1 MTVTRLR
8 EMVCRPIELATR
20 YFKRLYEICQWKFLA
35 YLLISQFIIKG
46 LMYKMVMG
54 SMLPVFKNLGMD
66 ASELQIY
73 MTIAMS
79 PWTLKP
85 LIGLVSDLISIWH
98 YHKRF
103 WLVQGILTGIVGSLL
118 MFPVG
123 TLPKLLILCYM
134 LVNYEMAVVDLLV
147 EGKYAEKM
155 QENPETG
162 SDIITFVNGLQALGG
177 VAAMALIGVLSDL
190 QLYSV
195 MFLLIALSSVTPL
208 VPSILGWIPEPRVE
222 SRRCIAFE
230 VETFTQ
236 NRGMFIVIGFTGFA
250 GPVVALLAVYTHP
263 LIGLICAVLLMTAV
277 IGGAFLTFSRLIAKV
292 GLYLVLIRLVNPSM
306 GTALD
311 YFFTATPECYA
322 DAPHFSFKFYIFYT
336 GLASQ
341 IVGFLTAWAY
351 QGIFSKW
358 RFRNVLIF
366 TSFLVAFA
374 GASDFII
381 VKRLNHY
388 IGISDHIFYFI
399 GEAVLETAVGMLF
412 WIPTSTLIS
421 KVCPQG
427 LESAT
432 YAFLAGLSN
441 FGLMFSELAGAL
453 IFQTAGISKCEFA
466 GLEWLILGCHILLPL
481 VGGIAAAFLIPNLP
495 QDCTLMADE
504 IEMEEQQVS
513 GFVPVEADLDLD
525 LDFD

>member
-1 MTVTRLR
+1 MK
-8 EMVCRPIELATR
+8 RPFELAR
-20 YFKRLYEICQWKFLA
+20 DYFKRLYEICQWKFLA

-54 SMLPVFKNLGMD
+54 SILPVFKNLGMD
-66 ASELQIY
+66 AGELQIY
-73 MTIAMS
+73 MTITMS

-85 LIGLVSDLISIWH
+85 LIGLLSDLVSIWY

-103 WLVQGILTGIVGSLL
+103 WLVQGILTGIAGSLL
-118 MFPVG
+118 MFPVS

-155 QENPETG
+155 QQYPESG
-162 SDIITFVNGLQALGG
+162 SDIVTFVNGLQALGG
-177 VAAMALIGVLSDL
+177 VIAMAVIGVLSDL
-190 QLYSV
+190 QIFWA
-195 MFLLIALSSVTPL
+195 MFLMIAVFSVTPL
-208 VPSILGWIPEPRVE
+208 VPSVLGWIPEERVN
-222 SRRCIAFE
+222 SRKCLSFE
-230 VETFTQ
+230 RETFLE
-236 NRGMFIVIGFTGFA
+236 NRGMFVVIGFTGFA

-263 LIGLICAVLLMTAV
+263 LVGLICAVLLLVAV
-277 IGGAFLTFSRLIAKV
+277 VGAAYLTFTRLIAHV

-306 GTALD
+306 DTAMD

-322 DAPHFSFKFYIFYT
+322 DGPHFSFKFYIFYT

-351 QGIFSKW
+351 QAVFSKW

-366 TSFLVAFA
+366 TSFLVAVA
-374 GASDFII
+374 GVSDFII
-381 VKRLNHY
+381 VKRLNRLM
-388 IGISDHIFYFI
+388 GISDHVFYFI
-399 GEAVLETAVGMLF
+399 GEAVLETALEMLF

-441 FGLMFSELAGAL
+441 FGMMFAELAGAL
-453 IFQTAGISKCEFA
+453 IFQTAGITKCEFA
-466 GLEWLILGCHILLPL
+466 GLEWLILICHILLPL
-481 VGGIAAAFLIPNLP
+481 LGGVAAAFLIPNLS
-495 QDCTLMADE
+495 QDCALLADEELLVEE
-504 IEMEEQQVS
+504 IEMTPTS
-513 GFVPVEADLDLD
+513 GFVPVDAD